1 MGEEHSNR
9 RKRVSDGGL
18 QPTGGDA
25 NPVRILPEGNSGN
38 GNTNAPTNDEGEW
51 VIELGGRNSL
61 DDPTTR
67 LPLEPATAAQTV
79 RSDSIYTAPTAPY
92 PVAALATPTPAASR
106 VTPPQSPTLPPYAAY
121 DPSPLQAPSLSVGA
135 GRSLAERE
143 ERDRDVEKQPVKVAR
158 QGPTACSIL
167 AITFGVIA
175 ISCSLFTFAVIK
187 DGFSGLG
194 NLFGWVPNIFGP
206 PTVAID
212 TSRPSIIEKVSA
224 LSRLET
230 VHYSI
235 EKVVT
240 GQSTGFLASDNI
252 LLVAHGDIIAGV
264 DLSKLKEGD
273 IVTATN
279 TVTITL
285 PKAEVFNPKN
295 VLDSSK
301 TYIYNRSRPNPLFT
315 DAALETRIRD
325 VAAEQILQAAIE
337 DGVLTKAQK
346 NAEEVL
352 RSLISGLGY
361 KEVIFKTAP

>member
-1 MGEEHSNR
+1 LP
-9 RKRVSDGGL
+9 SD
-18 QPTGGDA
+18 
-25 NPVRILPEGNSGN
+25 NSSGN
-38 GNTNAPTNDEGEW
+38 ASTTPVPEDEGEW
-51 VIELGGRNSL
+51 VIELGGRNIP

-67 LPLEPATAAQTV
+67 LPAGPATAAQTI
-79 RSDSIYTAPTAPY
+79 RASSIHTAPTAPY
-92 PVAALATPTPAASR
+92 PVAASP
-106 VTPPQSPTLPPYAAY
+106 TPPQASALPPYATY
-121 DPSPLQAPSLSVGA
+121 DPAPLQAPTLSA

-143 ERDRDVEKQPVKVAR
+143 ERDRDVEKQPVKVVR
-158 QGPTACSIL
+158 QGPTPCSIL

-175 ISCSLFTFAVIK
+175 IACSLFTFAVIK

-206 PTVAID
+206 PTVSID

-264 DLSKLKEGD
+264 DLSKLKAGD
-273 IVTATN
+273 IVTSTN
-279 TVTITL
+279 AVTITL
-285 PKAEVFNPKN
+285 PKAEVFNPNN

-301 TYIYNRSRPNPLFT
+301 TYVYDRNRPNPLFT
-315 DAALETRIRD
+315 DASLETRIRD

-337 DGVLTKAQK
+337 DGVLLKAQK
-346 NAEEVL
+346 NAEDVI
-352 RSLISGLGY
+352 RSLVTGLGY
-361 KEVIFKTAP
+361 EDVVFKTGP